1 MRRLLTALAILLGYL
16 STEAPMLRWLIALS
30 LVAASALAQ
39 AQNEGQ
45 LLPGRIARAERD
57 APALFVR
64 AREGGILQVKARE
77 EWKNATL
84 EEVSKLLRSFA
95 EEQDVEMRKSGKSAY
110 ETLPGGVKVSRLFL
124 SLDVEPTVPWQNVQW
139 LMTVAAEQKYCKL
152 EMSDGQRRFL
162 AFLPT
167 DKGVAAAPAKP
178 PLVLKLAVHA
188 VARKEQP
195 TKWGQVLVTRPT
207 EVLYMIG
214 DQETADLQSVADF
227 VRKGCRAVKD
237 TPNARI
243 CGEIRA
249 GHKVPFANV
258 MDLMGTFE
266 TAGLTSLDFYG
277 TAIPPAKLRGASTL
291 PYPLKNYDTPD

>member
-1 MRRLLTALAILLGYL
+1 
-16 STEAPMLRWLIALS
+16 MLRWLIALS
-30 LVAASALAQ
+30 LVAAPALAQ
-39 AQNEGQ
+39 DQNREGQ

-64 AREGGILQVKARE
+64 AREGGILQIKVRE

-110 ETLPGGVKVSRLFL
+110 ETLPGGVKASRLFL

-139 LMTVAAEQKYCKL
+139 LMTVAAEQKYYKI

-162 AFLPT
+162 TFLPT
-167 DKGVAAAPAKP
+167 DKGVVAAPAEP
-178 PLVLKLAVHA
+178 PLVLKLAAHA
-188 VARKEQP
+188 VARKEQLA
-195 TKWGQVLVTRPT
+195 KWGQVQVTRPT
-207 EVLYMIG
+207 EVRYMIG

-227 VRKGCRAVKD
+227 VRKGWRSVKD

-266 TAGLTSLDFYG
+266 TAGLTNVDFYG

-291 PYPLKNYDTPD
+291 PYPLKNYDLND